1 MIPGLGRSP
10 GEETGYPLQYSWT
23 SLVAQTVENLPAIR
37 ETWVRSLVWEDP
49 LEECMVTDSSILS
62 GFPYF
67 LQFKSEFCNKKF
79 MSV

>member
-1 MIPGLGRSP
+1 MITGSGRSA
-10 GEETGYPLQYSWT
+10 GEGTGYPLQYSWAF
-23 SLVAQTVENLPAIR
+23 LVAQTIKNLPAIR
-37 ETWVRSLVWEDP
+37 ETWIRSLVWEDT
-49 LEECMVTDSSILS
+49 LEECMATDSSILS